1 MTQLQCDFT
10 SLRAFVAVCETR
22 NFAHAASRLHL
33 VGSAVSKRMAALES
47 QLGTTLFVRQ
57 RHGVIPTAAGQTF
70 LEYARAML
78 AEAQKAERALA
89 AFSSGVKGHVR
100 LLATASVM
108 STFLAQDIVTFMGQP
123 VHAEIK
129 VDIEERLSPDVTRGV
144 RDGHASLGIVW
155 DKVDVQGLQTMPY
168 RCDHLGIVVPLNH
181 PLADS
186 DQVYFEQTLAWEQVS
201 LPSGSAMQAL
211 LERTAALSGTLLRT
225 RAMVS
230 SFEAGLRMVSAG
242 LAICVMPLEMFPS
255 GAPASL
261 KWVGLSDVWA
271 TRQFLLC
278 HRPNDGVSA
287 ATQMLI
293 DHLTK
298 DTNRSIQPVV

>member
-1 MTQLQCDFT
+1 MTQLQCDLT

-22 NFAHAASRLHL
+22 NFAHAAIRLYM
-33 VGSAVSKRMAALES
+33 VGSAMSKRMAALES
-47 QLGTTLFVRQ
+47 QLGTALFVRQ
-57 RHGVIPTAAGQTF
+57 RHGVTPTSAGQTF

-78 AEAQKAERALA
+78 AEAQKAERALS

-108 STFLAQDIVTFMGQP
+108 STFLAQDIVTFMEQP
-123 VHAEIK
+123 AHAEIK
-129 VDIEERLSPDVTRGV
+129 VDIEERLSPDVIRGV
-144 RDGHASLGIVW
+144 SDGHASLGIVW
-155 DKVDVQGLQTMPY
+155 DKVDVQGLQTLPY

-181 PLADS
+181 PLAARDS
-186 DQVYFEQTLAWEQVS
+186 VHFEQTLAWEQVS

-211 LERTAALSGTLLRT
+211 LERTAALSGTPLRT

-230 SFEAGLRMVSAG
+230 NFDAGLRMVSAG

-255 GAPASL
+255 GAPAHL
-261 KWVGLSDVWA
+261 KWVGLRDPWA

-278 HRPNDGVSA
+278 RRRNDGVSA

-293 DHLTK
+293 EQLVRHHHAAPLT
-298 DTNRSIQPVV
+298 